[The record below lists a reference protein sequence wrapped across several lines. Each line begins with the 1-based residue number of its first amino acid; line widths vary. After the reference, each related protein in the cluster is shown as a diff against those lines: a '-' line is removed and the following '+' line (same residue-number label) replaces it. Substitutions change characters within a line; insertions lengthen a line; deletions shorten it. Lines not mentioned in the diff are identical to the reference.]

1 MELKGAVNVK
11 KIGFLLLVLVLT
23 SGCFHR
29 PANDDE
35 GKMIEVNGTNDK
47 DKKISEEFKNDISNQ
62 LGIPFEELSD
72 EDFKHI
78 EKIAINYNDPT
89 LDDVLKKLKNLQN
102 LSVNVPIDHHRMIEE
117 LIHLKYLDIIDN
129 SFTDVAFLSPL
140 TELKELYLH
149 RNDIENIDG
158 LATLHNLKILSIAN
172 NKIQDVAPLEKL
184 VSLEYLEIH
193 SNAVHSLT
201 PIEALENLTMFIAS
215 NNVIEDATALK
226 NLHKL
231 TFINLSENPLESID
245 FAKELTDLDR
255 LQISDTDVS
264 DLTPLANAKN
274 LYYLDI
280 RGTKVTSVQPLVGLT
295 NLKYLLLNKE
305 TVKDWTLLEKDGG
318 PIISEITIL
327 AE

>member
-1 MELKGAVNVK
+1 MK
-11 KIGFLLLVLVLT
+11 KISFLLFVVVLT

-29 PANDDE
+29 PANDE
-35 GKMIEVNGTNDK
+35 AGKMIEVNGTNDQ
-47 DKKISEEFKNDISNQ
+47 DQTISEEFKNDISDQ
-62 LGIPFEELSD
+62 LGIPFEELSA

-78 EKIAINYNDPT
+78 KKIAINYNDPT
-89 LDDVLKKLKNLQN
+89 LEDVFKKLTNLQN
-102 LSVNVPIDHHRMIEE
+102 LSVNVPIDYHMMIEDF
-117 LIHLKYLDIIDN
+117 IQLKYLDIMNN

-158 LATLHNLKILSIAN
+158 LATLHHLKILSITN
-172 NKIQDVAPLEKL
+172 NKIQDVTPLEKL

-193 SNAVHSLT
+193 DNAVHSLT
-201 PIEALENLTMFIAS
+201 PIASLENLTMFIAS
-215 NNVIEDATALK
+215 NNVIEDATALT

-231 TFINLSENPLESID
+231 TFVNLSDNPLEAID
-245 FAKELTDLDR
+245 FAKGLSDLDR
-255 LQISDTDVS
+255 LQISDTNVA

-280 RGTKVTSVQPLVGLT
+280 RGTKVTSIQPLVGLT
-295 NLKYLLLNKE
+295 KLKYVLLNKE
-305 TVKDWTLLEKDGG
+305 TVKDWALLEKDGG
-318 PIISEITIL
+318 PIISEMTIM